1 MRKILLIPL
10 LVLSITSCSVLHKA
24 PLEETTLITIDDEPT
39 IADEF
44 LYVYE
49 KNNFN
54 NDSIYSEKDV
64 DEYFDL
70 FIKFKLKVKAAKSE
84 GMDTTNSFKTE
95 FESYKDQLI
104 KPYLSEAKE
113 QERLVEEAYN
123 RMKFEV
129 DASHILINISPDAS
143 PADTSA
149 AYQKIKLIYKEAISG
164 KNFEELAAKY
174 SEDPSA
180 KTNLGRL
187 GYFTTFQMVFAFENA
202 AYNTPT
208 DSISEIFRSRFG
220 YHILKVHDI
229 RPASGKVKVSHIML
243 RASKNQADSISVRNK
258 IFEIYDQILGGAD
271 WNELC
276 QRYSEDQR
284 TKNSGGTL
292 PFIGLKQINDA
303 AFEKVAFGLKAPG
316 EISDPVKSNF
326 GWHIIKL
333 EEKQGL
339 EPFEDIKSELT
350 KKVSSGDRSILSQ
363 QAVVNK
369 LKQQNNFQKYQIPI
383 EQIIQCADSSL
394 LEGNW
399 SPVLSDFIL
408 NDTIFSIGVNYYISR
423 DLTEYIKEEQ
433 RKRSGISD
441 SIYMTELINQYIEKS
456 LLDYEEDQLLEND
469 RDFRMLLNEYYEG
482 ILLFEIMNELVW
494 EKAIKDTIGLD
505 EYFAEHQDAYYWTE
519 RADAAIIS
527 SKNHSVINDV
537 KESLNSGAIRVYN
550 VEFDTNEE
558 IEALNSISLDTM
570 VLLFKKYEN
579 SSIKINLTNES
590 ISSKLYQDIRQYFD
604 DLNLPKNS
612 IIVTI
617 AESLGN
623 KILLELNSESKKS
636 LEFLYN
642 KESTL
647 TLYVTE
653 NLFEKGDNEIIDS
666 LSWEIGIVEFSK
678 GNDYYLVEID
688 SILEKEAK
696 DLDDIKGSVIS
707 DYQTYLEKNWLESLY
722 KEYTVVINKTALDKI
737 KKSYNKKYNSPD

>member
-1 MRKILLIPL
+1 MRKILLSSL
-10 LVLSITSCSVLHKA
+10 LVLSITSCSVLHKT
-24 PLEETTLITIDDEPT
+24 PLEESTLITIDDEPT

-54 NDSIYSEKDV
+54 NDSIYAEKDV

-70 FIKFKLKVKAAKSE
+70 FIKFKLKVKAAKSA

-104 KPYLSEAKE
+104 KPYLSEARE
-113 QERLVEEAYN
+113 QERLVAEAYD
-123 RMKFEV
+123 RMKLEV
-129 DASHILINISPDAS
+129 DASHILISISPDAS
-143 PADTSA
+143 PVDTST
-149 AYQKIKLIYKEAISG
+149 AYQKMKLIYDEAISG
-164 KNFEELAAKY
+164 KNFGELAAKY

-180 KTNLGRL
+180 KSNLGRL

-202 AYNTPT
+202 AYNTSI

-220 YHILKVHDI
+220 YHILKVHDK

-243 RASKNQADSISVRNK
+243 RASKNQGDSISVRNK

-303 AFEKVAFGLKAPG
+303 AFEKVAFGLKTAG

-333 EEKQGL
+333 EEKQVL

-350 KKVSSGDRSILSQ
+350 KKISNGDRSILSQ

-369 LKQQNNFQKYQIPI
+369 LKQQNNFKKYQLPI
-383 EQIIQCADSSL
+383 DQIIHFADSSL
-394 LEGNW
+394 LEGSW
-399 SPVLSDFIL
+399 SPVLSDFI
-408 NDTIFSIGVNYYISR
+408 NDTIFSIGINNYTSR
-423 DLTEYIKEEQ
+423 DLTEYIKKEQ
-433 RKRSGISD
+433 RKRSGISV
-441 SIYMTELINQYIEKS
+441 SIYMTELIDQYIEKS

-482 ILLFEIMNELVW
+482 ILLFEIMNEMVW
-494 EKAIKDTIGLD
+494 EKAIKDTTGLKD
-505 EYFAEHQDAYYWTE
+505 YFTQHQDAYYWTE

-527 SKNHSVINDV
+527 SKKYSVINSI
-537 KESLNSGAIRVYN
+537 KGTLNSGSIRVYN
-550 VEFDTNEE
+550 IEFDTNEKME
-558 IEALNSISLDTM
+558 VLNSMSLDTM
-570 VLLFKKYEN
+570 VNLFTKYQD

-590 ISSKLYQDIRQYFD
+590 TSSKLYQDIRQYFD
-604 DLNLPKNS
+604 DLNLPENS

-647 TLYVTE
+647 TLQVTE
-653 NLFEKGDNEIIDS
+653 KLFEKGDNEIIDS
-666 LSWEIGIVEFSK
+666 LSLEMGMVEFSK

-688 SILEKEAK
+688 SILKKEAK

-707 DYQTYLEKNWLESLY
+707 DYQTYLEKNWLESLK